1 MNMQDLNAVEWGN
14 TESLQVFLLE
24 NALQHQLFR
33 NTLAGLNV
41 RTPSYNLFDMQI
53 ENIDDWMLPHQ
64 DEHQAFAQLLGLDNP
79 INLLDMN
86 WNNEEQFYDWISDHY
101 FIHAA
106 IAGGLGLTNA

>member
-1 MNMQDLNAVEWGN
+1 MNMQDLNSVEWGN
-14 TESLQVFLLE
+14 TESLNTFLLE

-33 NTLAGLNV
+33 TTFANGGLK
-41 RTPSYNLFDMQI
+41 TPSYNLFDLQI

-64 DEHQAFAQLLGLDNP
+64 DEHQSFAAYLGLQNP

-86 WNNEEQFYDWISDHY
+86 WNNEDQFYDWISDHY

-106 IAGGLGLTNA
+106 IAGTLGLT